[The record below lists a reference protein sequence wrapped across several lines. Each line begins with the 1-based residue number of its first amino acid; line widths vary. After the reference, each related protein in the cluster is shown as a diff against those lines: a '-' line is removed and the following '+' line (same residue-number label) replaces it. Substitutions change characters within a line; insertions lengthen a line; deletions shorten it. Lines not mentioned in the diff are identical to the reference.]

1 MKHKA
6 LLTLLAGTIGVST
19 PLLYGKFSSA
29 PHHSGIDRSASDLAS
44 NAGSVRRIRQL
55 PVHFE
60 PNQGQVTAP
69 FAYIARAPGYS
80 MGIDAHGVE
89 IRMPDQAPVLGHSKQ
104 EAGNTQNPA
113 AADPSRRL
121 AFRLQPVG
129 VSAAARL
136 IAEGKQ
142 TSVSH
147 YLGGDEKRAAVK
159 NVPHYAQIRFQQIYD
174 GIDWV
179 FYGNPEQTEYDF
191 LVAPYARPDQ
201 IRLTVTGADNLTLTA
216 DGALVTQ
223 VDTGEFRHQKP
234 IAYQTAPSGERRSVD
249 VAYTLSARYAEGA
262 QEIAFAVG
270 KYDPSLP
277 LTIDPVLTYST
288 YLGGSGND
296 TVTSFTV
303 AADESVYIAGTTQSV
318 DFPRQTADRPPP
330 QAYVAKFN
338 AAGSALEYV
347 AFLGNTSGP
356 AAVKT
361 AVNGDIFIAGAG
373 RIPGNASST
382 ACTDGYAATISSD
395 GIRLAN
401 ARCLPSL
408 IVNAANGER
417 SAFSRTEMIKIG
429 SDGTI
434 YRPEI
439 IERALPDECFRDIDI
454 DVCARAGFFEH
465 SISVIDSSNN
475 TFSRRPLGNVN
486 YGLDTDSFGNLLSFS
501 ITNSGEMV
509 TLFNFCQSPAGD
521 DVAAIESRFYSPS
534 GNLERRFKYD
544 TTDCA
549 PVGLSTAIGGDGKR
563 YYSTLL
569 RDFILLPPDNSPRIF
584 STDTAPRI
592 FDEFGKKIGDSVQA
606 VQPGSFDASDLRGFT
621 VNSRGSLIIVE
632 RNSPNGAGARLRKL
646 DPDRSS
652 SGTLHDFLVHE
663 EVITGTIPSILSFAT
678 DSLLIVET
686 TASSASR
693 NGLQSHVAGGT
704 DAGISRYEFS
714 GCIENNGLL
723 SLDQT
728 NISIAEGGGFAVVGV
743 TRSMVT
749 DDKCSASVRY
759 QAVADSAASGSDFV
773 STAGTLRWAPGENAT
788 KFIQIPIVND
798 SQYELTESLNLT
810 LSETVGSALG
820 TNSSTLVRITDD
832 DPMPSVG
839 LTISASS
846 IPELGGTTTLTARL
860 SAIAGTPVTV
870 PLVFSGT
877 ATFGSDYQAPT
888 QIVIPAGS
896 RFVDVQVRS
905 IDNTLPEPDETAT
918 IAIGRPT
925 SATLGSRTTATFT
938 ILDNDRAPGVTTSP
952 TSLAFGN
959 QAVGSTSTAQTL
971 TLTNSGTD
979 PLTISFIGASGDFI
993 AAPSCPMVLA
1003 VSASCSIAVQ
1013 FRPSLA
1019 GPRAG
1024 ALTILSNAPTS
1035 PNSVQL
1041 TGTGTQGRPTLSI
1054 SDVSIA
1060 EGNTGTKS
1068 ASLTVSLSAA
1078 AREPVSVK
1086 VRTRNGTAIAGSDY
1100 VAAAATLTI
1109 PAGRTSTAVSVTV
1122 NGDST
1127 FEPDEVFYVDLTEP
1141 VAAVIGDGEGSVT
1154 ILNDDT
1160 APGTPGIS
1168 VPTRNFNF
1176 GNVRV
1181 GSSSAQRTLTI
1192 TSSGTAPLMIR
1203 SVRVTGDF
1211 VGTSNC
1217 PASLAPGA
1225 TCALT
1230 GTFKPATTG
1239 LRTGTVTI
1247 TSNAPD
1253 SPTVVQLSGTGI

>member
-29 PHHSGIDRSASDLAS
+29 PQHSGIDRSASDLATH
-44 NAGSVRRIRQL
+44 AGSVRRIRQL

-89 IRMPDQAPVLGHSKQ
+89 IRMPDQATVLGHSKP

-113 AADPSRRL
+113 ARDAQLRL

-142 TSVSH
+142 ASVSH
-147 YLGGDEKRAAVK
+147 YLGGNEKRTAVK

-191 LVAPYARPDQ
+191 VVAPQARPDQ
-201 IRLTVTGADNLTLTA
+201 IRLTVTGADNLALTA

-223 VDTGEFRHQKP
+223 VDNGEFRHQKP

-249 VAYTLSARYAEGA
+249 VAYTLSARNAEGA

-303 AADESVYIAGTTQSV
+303 ATDESVYIAGTTQSV

-356 AAVKT
+356 AAVKVAT
-361 AVNGDIFIAGAG
+361 NGDVYIAGAG
-373 RIPGNASST
+373 RIPGSASST
-382 ACTDGYAATISSD
+382 ACSDGYAAT
-395 GIRLAN
+395 LANGGANLVN
-401 ARCLPSL
+401 ARCLPPVATDATSSQ
-408 IVNAANGER
+408 A
-417 SAFSRTEMIKIG
+417 SATSVPSKIQIDA
-429 SDGTI
+429 DGAV
-434 YRPEI
+434 YRPESI
-439 IERALPDECFRDIDI
+439 TQESIYCETDGERPQCSPAILER
-454 DVCARAGFFEH
+454 E
-465 SISVIDSSNN
+465 SISVINLSNAIA
-475 TFSRRPLGNVN
+475 SRRDVGSS
-486 YGLDTDSFGNLLSFS
+486 YIGRFGNGGFLQSFS
-501 ITNSGEMV
+501 ITTNGAMV
-509 TLFNFCQSPAGD
+509 ALYCAGD
-521 DVAAIESRFYSPS
+521 DSFAAMYSPLGIREAVYPLVCTS
-534 GNLERRFKYD
+534 G
-544 TTDCA
+544 T
-549 PVGLSTAIGGDGKR
+549 STAVGADGKR
-563 YYSTLL
+563 Y
-569 RDFILLPPDNSPRIF
+569 F
-584 STDTAPRI
+584 SSAHSSGSGPEI
-592 FDEFGKKIGDSVQA
+592 FDEIGRRVGQVVQA
-606 VQPGSFDASDLRGFT
+606 EQPNLNLQSFSVDS
-621 VNSRGSLIIVE
+621 SGSLIVVE
-632 RNSPNGAGARLRKL
+632 RQSTGNGSRIRKL
-646 DPDRSS
+646 DPDRSKA
-652 SGTLHDFLVHE
+652 GLVHPFLVHDE
-663 EVITGTIPSILSFAT
+663 IFSDAEASVFPFGT
-678 DSLLIVET
+678 DSLFLIET
-686 TASSASR
+686 TSSAEQR
-693 NGLQSHVAGGT
+693 NGLQAQVAGGT
-704 DAGISRYEFS
+704 DAGISRYELSSCF
-714 GCIENNGLL
+714 ENNGLL

-728 NISIAEGGGFAVVGV
+728 NISITEGSGVALIGV
-743 TRSMVT
+743 TRSMVAN
-749 DDKCSASVRY
+749 DKCSATVRY

-773 STAGTLRWAPGENAT
+773 STTGTLRWAPGENAT
-788 KFIQIPIVND
+788 KFIQLPIVND

-810 LSETVGSALG
+810 LSETVGSTLG

-839 LTISASS
+839 LTISTSS
-846 IPELGGTTTLTARL
+846 IPELGGTATLTARL

-870 PLVFSGT
+870 PLLFSGT

-896 RFVDVQVRS
+896 RFIDVQVRS
-905 IDNTLPEPDETAT
+905 VDNTLPEPDETAT

-959 QAVGSTSTAQTL
+959 QAVGSTSAAQTL

-1109 PAGRTSTAVSVTV
+1109 PAGRTSSAVSVTV

-1181 GSSSAQRTLTI
+1181 GSSSVQRTLTI

-1203 SVRVTGDF
+1203 SIRVTGDF
-1211 VGTSNC
+1211 AGTSNC

>member
-19 PLLYGKFSSA
+19 LLLYGKFSSA
-29 PHHSGIDRSASDLAS
+29 PHHSDIDRSASGVATT
-44 NAGSVRRIRQL
+44 AGSVRRIKQL

-80 MGIDAHGVE
+80 MGIDARGVE
-89 IRMPDQAPVLGHSKQ
+89 IRMPDQARVIGHSKPEVDNSQ
-104 EAGNTQNPA
+104 SPA
-113 AADPSRRL
+113 AADAPHGL

-136 IAEGKQ
+136 IAEGQ
-142 TSVSH
+142 QASVSH
-147 YLGGDEKRAAVK
+147 YLDGGETHAAVK

-191 LVAPYARPDQ
+191 VVAPHARPDQ
-201 IRLTVTGADNLTLTA
+201 IRLAIVGAEDLALTA
-216 DGALVTQ
+216 EGELVTH
-223 VDTGEFRHQKP
+223 VDNGEFRHQKP
-234 IAYQTAPSGERRSVD
+234 IAYQIAPSGERRPVD
-249 VAYTLSARYAEGA
+249 VAYTLSQRGDQKA
-262 QEIAFAVG
+262 QEVAFVIG
-270 KYDPSLP
+270 NYDHSLP
-277 LTIDPVLTYST
+277 LTIDPVLVYST

-303 AADESVYIAGTTQSV
+303 AADESVYLAGTTQSAN
-318 DFPRQTADRPPP
+318 FPRQTAERVPP
-330 QAYVAKFN
+330 QAYLAKFN
-338 AAGSALEYV
+338 PSGSALEYV

-356 AAVKT
+356 AAVKVAT
-361 AVNGDIFIAGAG
+361 NGDVFIAGAG
-373 RIPGNASST
+373 RIPGHDPSATCS
-382 ACTDGYAATISSD
+382 DGYAAT
-395 GIRLAN
+395 LAN
-401 ARCLPSL
+401 SGTDLINMRCLPA
-408 IVNAANGER
+408 V
-417 SAFSRTEMIKIG
+417 SASTSTSQVSASSAPNKIQIG
-429 SDGTI
+429 PDGTV
-434 YRPEI
+434 YRPESFTEDTQLCI
-439 IERALPDECFRDIDI
+439 VVGPTPSDIECDPPLNEKRE
-454 DVCARAGFFEH
+454 
-465 SISVIDSSNN
+465 SIAVINPSNVVA
-475 TFSRRPLGNVN
+475 SRRDVGFSETSRFGGVHGSLH
-486 YGLDTDSFGNLLSFS
+486 SFA
-501 ITNSGEMV
+501 ITSTGGMV
-509 TLFNFCQSPAGD
+509 TLFCGGVNAGAD
-521 DVAAIESRFYSPS
+521 NAARMYSSS
-534 GNLERRFKYD
+534 GSLEAKYEVSNCP
-544 TTDCA
+544 T
-549 PVGLSTAIGGDGKR
+549 GLSTTVGSDGKR
-563 YYSTLL
+563 YFAAD
-569 RDFILLPPDNSPRIF
+569 DFSG
-584 STDTAPRI
+584 TKI
-592 FDEFGKKIGDSVQA
+592 FDESGRMVGQSVQA
-606 VQPGSFDASDLRGFT
+606 DQPRFDLQSFS
-621 VNSRGSLIIVE
+621 VNSSGSLIVVE
-632 RNSPNGAGARLRKL
+632 RQSTGNGSRIRKL
-646 DPDRSS
+646 DPDRTKA
-652 SGTLHDFLVHE
+652 GVIHPFLVE
-663 EVITGTIPSILSFAT
+663 DEIFTDTPASIYSFGT
-678 DSLLIVET
+678 DSLLVVET
-686 TASSASR
+686 TSSAER
-693 NGLQSHVAGGT
+693 RDGLQTHVAGGS
-704 DAGISRYEFS
+704 DAGISRYELS
-714 GCIENNGLL
+714 SCIDNKGLL

-728 NISIAEGGGFAVVGV
+728 NISITEGSGVAFVGV
-743 TRSMVT
+743 TRSMVAN
-749 DDKCSASVRY
+749 DKCSATVRY
-759 QAVADSAASGSDFV
+759 QTTADTAASGSDFAG
-773 STAGTLRWAPGENAT
+773 TEGTLRWAPGENGT

-798 SQYELTESLNLT
+798 SQYELTESLSLT
-810 LSETVGSALG
+810 LNEPVGSTLG
-820 TNSSTLVRITDD
+820 TNSSMIVRITDD

-846 IPELGGTTTLTARL
+846 IPELGGMATLTARL

-870 PLVFSGT
+870 PLLFSGT
-877 ATFGSDYQAPT
+877 ATFASDYQAPT

-905 IDNTLPEPDETAT
+905 VDNTLPEPDETAT
-918 IAIGRPT
+918 ISIGRPV

-938 ILDNDRAPGVTTSP
+938 IVDNDRVPGVTTTP
-952 TSLAFGN
+952 AGLAFGN
-959 QAVGSTSTAQTL
+959 QAVGSTSAAQTL

-993 AAPSCPMVLA
+993 ASPSCPMVLA
-1003 VSASCSIAVQ
+1003 ASASCSIAVQ
-1013 FRPSLA
+1013 FRPSLT

-1100 VAAAATLTI
+1100 VAAGATLTI
-1109 PAGRTSTAVSVTV
+1109 PAGRTSTALSVTV

-1141 VAAVIGDGEGSVT
+1141 VAAVIGDGEASIT
-1154 ILNDDT
+1154 ILNDDA
-1160 APGTPGIS
+1160 APGTPGLS

-1230 GTFKPATTG
+1230 GTFKPATAG

-1253 SPTVVQLSGTGI
+1253 SPTVVQLAGTGT

>member
-29 PHHSGIDRSASDLAS
+29 PHHSGIDRSASDLAT

-55 PVHFE
+55 PVYFE

-89 IRMPDQAPVLGHSKQ
+89 IRMPDQATVLGHSKP

-113 AADPSRRL
+113 AADASRRL
-121 AFRLQPVG
+121 AFRLRPVG

-142 TSVSH
+142 ASVSH

-191 LVAPYARPDQ
+191 VVAPQARPDQ
-201 IRLTVTGADNLTLTA
+201 IRLTVTGADNLALTA
-216 DGALVTQ
+216 DGSLVTQ
-223 VDTGEFRHQKP
+223 VDNGEFRHQKP

-249 VAYTLSARYAEGA
+249 VAYTLSARNAEGA

-303 AADESVYIAGTTQSV
+303 AADESVYIAGTTESI

-361 AVNGDIFIAGAG
+361 AVNGDVFIAGAG
-373 RIPGNASST
+373 RVPGNASST
-382 ACTDGYAATISSD
+382 ACTDGYAATLTNN
-395 GIRLAN
+395 GVNLVN
-401 ARCLPSL
+401 ARCLPAL
-408 IVNAANGER
+408 VANAANGER
-417 SAFSRTEMIKIG
+417 SAISKPSKIQLDAVG
-429 SDGTI
+429 I
-434 YRPEI
+434 AYRPEYV
-439 IERALPDECFRDIDI
+439 ERALPDDDIDGTP
-454 DVCARAGFFEH
+454 RPTGFFEH
-465 SISVIDSSNN
+465 TLSLIDLSN
-475 TFSRRPLGNVN
+475 TVVSKRLIGTTR
-486 YGLDTDSFGNLLSFS
+486 YGYRYRSTGEITSFS
-501 ITNSGEMV
+501 IDSRGAIIALFVQCGNTDGDAFGRAAAVMLSPLGE
-509 TLFNFCQSPAGD
+509 
-521 DVAAIESRFYSPS
+521 I
-534 GNLERRFKYD
+534 ERRINYEYSDGCFD
-544 TTDCA
+544 SNQS
-549 PVGLSTAIGGDGKR
+549 STAVGGNGLR
-563 YYSTLL
+563 YYAQQVY
-569 RDFILLPPDNSPRIF
+569 DPDPEVQDYAVRV
-584 STDTAPRI
+584 
-592 FDEFGKKIGDSVQA
+592 FDELGRKLGEDVGALQRLYSM
-606 VQPGSFDASDLRGFT
+606 LRFT
-621 VNSRGSLIIVE
+621 INSRGSIIVAE
-632 RNSPNGAGARLRKL
+632 GNRIRKL
-646 DPDRSS
+646 DPDRQQN
-652 SGTLHDFLVHE
+652 GAPHDFLVHE
-663 EVITGTIPSILSFAT
+663 EILTEATPSILSFGS
-678 DSLLIVET
+678 DSLLVVET
-686 TASSASR
+686 TASNTLR
-693 NGLQSHVAGGT
+693 QGPQTRRAGGT
-704 DAGISRYEFS
+704 DVGISRYELS
-714 GCIENNGLL
+714 GCFENNGLL

-728 NISIAEGGGFAVVGV
+728 NISIAEGGSIAVVGV

-749 DDKCSASVRY
+749 DDKCSATVRY

-773 STAGTLRWAPGENAT
+773 STTGTLRWAPGENAT

-810 LSETVGSALG
+810 LSETVGSTLG

-846 IPELGGTTTLTARL
+846 IPELGGTATLTARL

-952 TSLAFGN
+952 TSLSFGN
-959 QAVGSTSTAQTL
+959 QAVGSTSAAQTL

-1109 PAGRTSTAVSVTV
+1109 PAGRTSMAVSVTV

-1141 VAAVIGDGEGSVT
+1141 VAAVISDGEGSVT

-1160 APGTPGIS
+1160 APGAPGIS

-1230 GTFKPATTG
+1230 GTFRPATTG

-1253 SPTVVQLSGTGI
+1253 SPTVVQLSGTGS